1 MDKTDALADTA
12 DVGFVEDVE
21 RSCSVQ
27 VAKKL
32 KCEMLKQKLKLY
44 GIIAL
49 IVIVIILII
58 VLSNKK

>member
-1 MDKTDALADTA
+1 
-12 DVGFVEDVE
+12 
-21 RSCSVQ
+21 
-27 VAKKL
+27 
-32 KCEMLKQKLKLY
+32 MLKQKLKLY